1 MEYFHRRNQSLK
13 FQYYLYFLKY
23 NFRDRAK
30 FYTIKY

>member
-23 NFRDRAK
+23 NFTDRAK